1 MLLHFADREKLTPVC
16 SVGNKDL
23 ADMMDAIFALRS
35 DDKTVSS
42 FPTCFLTTRLC
53 TLRVFIQMGNTANH
67 VLHIGRP

>member
-1 MLLHFADREKLTPVC
+1 MRIEKLTPVC

-42 FPTCFLTTRLC
+42 FPACFLPPDYAPFASLFKRELIMYFT
-53 TLRVFIQMGNTANH
+53 
-67 VLHIGRP
+67 